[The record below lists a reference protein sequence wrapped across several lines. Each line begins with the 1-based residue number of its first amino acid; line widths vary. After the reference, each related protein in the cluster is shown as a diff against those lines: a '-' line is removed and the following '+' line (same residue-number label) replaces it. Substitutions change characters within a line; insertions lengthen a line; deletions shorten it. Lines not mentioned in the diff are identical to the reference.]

1 LAQAV
6 LEPGEV
12 PVPLEDHLVSRRHA
26 IIRADGGQFT
36 VTDAGSTDGTHLNET
51 EITGPTAIADG
62 DRLRFGDTVL
72 VASLDRSAPPATI
85 LAAPEVDADR
95 TVFQAPL
102 VSPRPPESPAPTRP
116 PDSPAPVGSAPPQ
129 TQPRVG
135 PVAVTPAPIGPPTP
149 TRTPRP
155 VTPVSEPAASPVLPS
170 QPAAPPPLPP
180 LPPVA
185 AGREAPAARINL
197 SDVTCATSDLS
208 ASLRQLERE
217 VSAIV
222 DKFERAGGRP
232 ALLAFV
238 AQARRV
244 EANPASAEDIEN
256 LIRWLPT
263 ACRMLETELQLLN
276 LLSPQASHA
285 PW

>member
-1 LAQAV
+1 
-6 LEPGEV
+6 
-12 PVPLEDHLVSRRHA
+12 
-26 IIRADGGQFT
+26 
-36 VTDAGSTDGTHLNET
+36 
-51 EITGPTAIADG
+51 
-62 DRLRFGDTVL
+62 
-72 VASLDRSAPPATI
+72 
-85 LAAPEVDADR
+85 
-95 TVFQAPL
+95 
-102 VSPRPPESPAPTRP
+102 
-116 PDSPAPVGSAPPQ
+116 
-129 TQPRVG
+129 
-135 PVAVTPAPIGPPTP
+135 
-149 TRTPRP
+149 
-155 VTPVSEPAASPVLPS
+155 
-170 QPAAPPPLPP
+170 
-180 LPPVA
+180 VA

-263 ACRMLETELQLLN
+263 ACRMLETELQLLT
-276 LLSPQASHA
+276 LLCPHASHA
-285 PW
+285 PR